1 MSEPQRNLPPESRPQ
16 TRPNLNPIDGDGEG
30 DGVPRGDLREAE
42 GIPDSSHLPQ
52 EDKPVTRPDL
62 KSIQGDGKGDG
73 TPRGVLRNAEDQA
86 AQKSA
91 QEKKSDS
98 NNESNGL
105 GDKLGKG
112 FSRGKDKLS
121 RTKGIARIRRRYRY
135 LVAITAVVGTLSLG
149 SILTL
154 GPLALQNFLK
164 NTEERA
170 FIRYQVDLRGR
181 STKWLEAYMLVRMGE
196 FDNPDVAPK
205 DRDNVFFR
213 SDRVD
218 NNKYLTDWYR
228 TLRTSKFEQQMFE
241 SRGIKFTSMSRWDG
255 SQYRIRPALLTFP
268 GGEVRIDP
276 RGLGYDSLD
285 AIASGDVNRFNGVI
299 SDAFEEQVFENDRE
313 ARKAIALLLKDE
325 YPGFWKAA
333 KRWHMRQD
341 IQNMI
346 GVRSWRFFEQTRE
359 KWAEQRTSA
368 RNKLIKASLPEDSKS
383 GKFVGC
389 LFGLDNCSASKDVA
403 DPKRRQYVPDGTQ
416 KDPDKQVDTDG
427 NPDTPPQSEGDGQ
440 GAKVL
445 ADRASEAGAETRK
458 LATRLANKAG
468 LIGMIDALARF
479 NKAVNDHSIS
489 EFITQAKMAQA
500 AGVFTGI
507 MIAGDQLTT
516 GQVNG
521 EEVGEFMGQFQ
532 NYANSEAWNEVI
544 DDPSASS
551 VAAASTDFAAARSK
565 KEYCSNEYQEEMR
578 KPENRQAAERQFAY
592 ACAKGRVS
600 GKNFAEQFE
609 NAWNSG
615 PGAVLKP
622 IGDVYLST
630 AGKVFDFIVG
640 DIIGAIQQAGLDALG
655 LGDDLV
661 EVVGWVGEQAVAMSG
676 ATLDLDGMP
685 SGQVANTAIQGAA
698 VVAEGSMRF
707 QGGAQT
713 TVATREYSEQ
723 KYAAY
728 LQEERELSS
737 FSERYFAVSN
747 HKSVLFQTLAK
758 IDGFDFN
765 RLGSNVFGLFGST
778 VSSTTNSLF
787 SQPAQAGGNGTAYAA
802 SNFAGIDSY
811 DMPKEC
817 IEADVLT
824 ATPQSSTNAD
834 DLGYF
839 APEELTWELLED
851 KKTWY
856 DALYDKV
863 GGDDEKA
870 LAVWNCGLI
879 NNTTKGGIGARHG
892 YKGEGAYGGNENQST
907 NEPSD
912 TSEGTG
918 NLDTND
924 PKEMAKKLI
933 ESGRLTGDS
942 RYMGQIEAIKEKGAS
957 ASCHVNP
964 TILGMLYGVVVQDNH
979 SVHVSSLNRR
989 CTGVLTSSGA
999 GSYHYR
1005 SNGGHAIDVTSFNSK
1020 PTTGNPGSGSKG
1032 FLESASKYLPKG
1044 TGYGQIS
1051 CGSGFK
1057 VPEGSY
1063 PVPDTCNH
1071 QHIQV
1076 PVRQLK

>member
-1 MSEPQRNLPPESRPQ
+1 MSEPQRNLPPDDRAH
-16 TRPNLNPIDGDGEG
+16 TRPNLNPIDGGGEG
-30 DGVPRGDLREAE
+30 DGVPAGDLREAE
-42 GIPDSSHLPQ
+42 GIPDSSHIPQ

-62 KSIQGDGKGDG
+62 KGIRGEGKGDG
-73 TPRGVLRNAEDQA
+73 TPRGVLRNAEENQA
-86 AQKSA
+86 A
-91 QEKKSDS
+91 KKADQSKPDNDDS
-98 NNESNGL
+98 NGFS
-105 GDKLGKG
+105 DKLGKG
-112 FSRGKDKLS
+112 FNRGKEKLG
-121 RTKGIARIRRRYRY
+121 RTKGVARVRRRYRY
-135 LVAITAVVGTLSLG
+135 LMAIIGIVSTLSLG
-149 SILTL
+149 SFFVL
-154 GPLALQNFLK
+154 GTFTLQNFLK
-164 NTEERA
+164 NVEERA

-196 FDNPDVAPK
+196 FENPDVEPK

-213 SDRVD
+213 ADRVD

-228 TLRTSKFEQQMFE
+228 TMRTSKFEQEMFE
-241 SRGIKFTSMSRWDG
+241 SRGIKFTSMSYWNG
-255 SQYRIRPALLTFP
+255 SQYLVRPALLTFP

-276 RGLGYDSLD
+276 RELGYDSLD
-285 AIASGDVNRFNGVI
+285 AIANGDVNRFNGQI
-299 SDAFEEQVFENDRE
+299 SDLFEAQVYENDRE

-346 GVRSWRFFEQTRE
+346 GVRSWRFFEQSRE
-359 KWAEQRTSA
+359 KWAEQRTTA
-368 RNKLIKASLPEDSKS
+368 RNKLIKSALPEDSKS

-403 DPKRRQYVPDGTQ
+403 DPKRRQIVPDGTQ
-416 KDPDKQVDTDG
+416 KQPDKQVDTDG
-427 NPDTPPQSEGDGQ
+427 DPNTPPQTEGDGQ
-440 GAKVL
+440 GDKVL
-445 ADRASEAGAETRK
+445 ADRASKAGAEANK
-458 LATRLANKAG
+458 LATRLASKAG

-479 NKAVNDHSIS
+479 NQAVNDHSIS

-551 VAAASTDFAAARSK
+551 VAAASNDFAAARSK
-565 KEYCSNEYQEEMR
+565 KEYCSNAYQEEMR

-592 ACAKGRVS
+592 ACAKDRVS

-640 DIIGAIQQAGLDALG
+640 DILGAIQQAGLDALG
-655 LGDDLV
+655 LSDDLV

-676 ATLDLDGMP
+676 ATLDLDGVP
-685 SGQVANTAIQGAA
+685 SGQVANQAIQGAA

-707 QGGAQT
+707 QGGAET
-713 TVATREYSEQ
+713 TPAARQYSEQ

-728 LQEERELSS
+728 LQEERELST

-747 HKSVLFQTLAK
+747 HKSVLFQALAK

-765 RLGSNVFGLFGST
+765 RLGSNIFGLFGST

-787 SQPAQAGGNGTAYAA
+787 SQPAQAGGNGTAYSA

-811 DMPKEC
+811 DLPKEC

-824 ATPQSSTNAD
+824 MTPRSATNAD

-839 APEELTWELLED
+839 APDELTWELLSD
-851 KKTWY
+851 KKTWF

-863 GGDDEKA
+863 GGDDKKA
-870 LAVWNCGLI
+870 LKVWNCGLI
-879 NNTTKGGIGARHG
+879 DNTVRGGIGARYG
-892 YKGEGAYGGNENQST
+892 VKGEGAYGKPGASSST
-907 NEPSD
+907 APSSTTSGSGEVD
-912 TSEGTG
+912 T
-918 NLDTND
+918 DD
-924 PKEMAKKLI
+924 YKVMARKLI
-933 ESGRLTGDS
+933 ESGRLKGDP
-942 RYMGQIEAIKEKGAS
+942 RYIGQIEAIKNGDY
-957 ASCHVNP
+957 SCNVNP
-964 TILGMLYGVVVQDNH
+964 TILKMLYGVVVQDNH
-979 SVHVSSLNRR
+979 TLYVSSLNRR
-989 CTGVLTSSGA
+989 CTGVLTTSGV
-999 GSYHYR
+999 GSFHYR
-1005 SNGGHAIDVTSFNSK
+1005 ANGGHAIDITSFNGK
-1020 PTTGNPGSGSKG
+1020 ATTGYSGSGSKG
-1032 FLESASKYLPKG
+1032 YLESASKYLPAK

-1057 VPEGSY
+1057 LPSGSY
-1063 PVPDTCNH
+1063 PVPDECDH
-1071 QHIQV
+1071 QHLQV
-1076 PVRQLK
+1076 PERQLQ

>member
-1 MSEPQRNLPPESRPQ
+1 MSEPPRNLPPDDRPH

-30 DGVPRGDLREAE
+30 DGVPAGDLREAE
-42 GIPDSSHLPQ
+42 GIPDSSHIPQ

-62 KSIQGDGKGDG
+62 KGIRGEGKGDG
-73 TPRGVLRNAEDQA
+73 TPRGVLRNAEEDQA
-86 AQKSA
+86 A
-91 QEKKSDS
+91 KKADQSKPDNDDS
-98 NNESNGL
+98 NGFS
-105 GDKLGKG
+105 DKLGKG
-112 FSRGKDKLS
+112 FNRGKEKLG
-121 RTKGIARIRRRYRY
+121 RTKGVARVRRRYRY
-135 LVAITAVVGTLSLG
+135 LMAIIGIVSTLSLG
-149 SILTL
+149 SFFVL
-154 GPLALQNFLK
+154 GTFTLQNFLK
-164 NTEERA
+164 NVEERA

-196 FDNPDVAPK
+196 FENPDVAPK

-213 SDRVD
+213 ADRVD

-228 TLRTSKFEQQMFE
+228 TMRTSKFEQDMFE
-241 SRGIKFTSMSRWDG
+241 SRGIKFTSMSYWNG
-255 SQYRIRPALLTFP
+255 SQYLVRPALLTFP

-276 RGLGYDSLD
+276 RELGYDSLD
-285 AIASGDVNRFNGVI
+285 AIANGDVNRFNGQI
-299 SDAFEEQVFENDRE
+299 SDLFEAQVYENDRE

-346 GVRSWRFFEQTRE
+346 GVRSWRFFEQSRE
-359 KWAEQRTSA
+359 KWAEQRTTA
-368 RNKLIKASLPEDSKS
+368 RNKLIKSALPEDSKS

-403 DPKRRQYVPDGTQ
+403 DPKRRQIVPDGTQ
-416 KDPDKQVDTDG
+416 KQPDKQVDTDG
-427 NPDTPPQSEGDGQ
+427 DPNTPPQTEGDGQ

-445 ADRASEAGAETRK
+445 ADRASQAGAETGK
-458 LATRLANKAG
+458 IAAKIASKAG

-479 NKAVNDHSIS
+479 NNSIEKES
-489 EFITQAKMAQA
+489 FSNFISQAKMAQA

-551 VAAASTDFAAARSK
+551 VAAASNDFAAARSK

-578 KPENRQAAERQFAY
+578 KPENRQVAERQFAH
-592 ACAKGRVS
+592 ACAKDRVG
-600 GKNFAEQFE
+600 GKNFVAQFE
-609 NAWNSG
+609 QAWKNG
-615 PGAVLKP
+615 PGKVFTP
-622 IGDVYLST
+622 IGDIYLST
-630 AGKVFDFIVG
+630 VGKAFDFIFG
-640 DIIGAIQQAGLDALG
+640 TILGTLQTAAINGLG
-655 LGDDLV
+655 LGDELAD
-661 EVVGWVGEQAVAMSG
+661 VVGWVGEQAVAMAGGTSPID
-676 ATLDLDGMP
+676 ASTP
-685 SGQVANTAIQGAA
+685 SGQVANQAIQGAA

-707 QGGAQT
+707 QGGAET
-713 TVATREYSEQ
+713 TPAARQYSEQ

-728 LQEERELSS
+728 LQEERELST
-737 FSERYFAVSN
+737 FGERYFAVSN

-765 RLGSNVFGLFGST
+765 RLGSNIFGLFGNT

-787 SQPAQAGGNGTAYAA
+787 SQPAQAGGNGTAYSA

-811 DMPKEC
+811 DLPKEC

-824 ATPQSSTNAD
+824 MTPRSATNAD

-839 APEELTWELLED
+839 APDELTWELLSD
-851 KKTWY
+851 KKTWF

-870 LAVWNCGLI
+870 LKVWNCGLI
-879 NNTTKGGIGARHG
+879 DNTVRGGIGARYG
-892 YKGEGAYGGNENQST
+892 VKGEGAYGGNSEEPTNQ
-907 NEPSD
+907 PSD

-924 PKEMAKKLI
+924 PKEMAKRLL

-979 SVHVSSLNRR
+979 SLHVSSLNRR
-989 CTGVLTSSGA
+989 CTGVLTSSGV

-1005 SNGGHAIDVTSFNSK
+1005 SNGGHAVDVTSFNGK
-1020 PTTGNPGSGSKG
+1020 PTTGTAGSGSKG

-1076 PVRQLK
+1076 PVRQLQ